1 MSVCE
6 QHKDMRES
14 IRDHE
19 RRIGSLE
26 KSDAEFAVR
35 LENLCDK
42 LDSLTGWIKALVV
55 AIIGTGVG
63 FFVWY
68 VQSLP
73 R

>member
-1 MSVCE
+1 MPACE
-6 QHKDMRES
+6 LHEDIRES
-14 IRDHE
+14 MKDHE
-19 RRIGSLE
+19 RRIAFLE

-35 LENLCDK
+35 LENLCKK
-42 LDSLTGWIKALVV
+42 LDELTSWIKALVV
-55 AIIGTGVG
+55 AIVTTGVG